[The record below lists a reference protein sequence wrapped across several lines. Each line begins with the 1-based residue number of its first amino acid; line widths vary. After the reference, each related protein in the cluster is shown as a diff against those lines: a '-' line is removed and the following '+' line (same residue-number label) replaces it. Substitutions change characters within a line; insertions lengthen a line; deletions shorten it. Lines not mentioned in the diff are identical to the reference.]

1 LPRYVPVVKLQS
13 HGRFDYVPLRGRPD
27 YSWPSHRRLAVYFAL
42 NLEHF
47 SFGEGLGAEL
57 APGGP
62 QPDILNYAWRDYGN
76 RVGAWYL
83 LDAFDELRLP
93 MAALVNSSMYDYA
106 PQLVAACRTRGDEI
120 VGHGRTNAE
129 RQGVLK
135 EPDEQLL
142 IKEATDRIAAE
153 EGRPPEGWLGPWISH
168 SHATPDLL
176 AEAGYGYVLDWCMDD
191 QPVWFRCRGEKR
203 ILSVPYPQEANDIPS
218 IVGRKDGAAQF
229 ADILIDQFDEM
240 MELSKARPLV
250 MGIALHAYIV
260 GQPHRLRH
268 LKRAL
273 RHIARHR
280 DSIWLTTPG
289 AIARHCASLP
299 AGIVP

>member
-1 LPRYVPVVKLQS
+1 MELKTHNRYA
-13 HGRFDYVPLRGRPD
+13 YAPLRGRAD
-27 YSWPSHRRLAVYFAL
+27 YTWPAGRRLAVYFAL

-47 SFGEGLGAEL
+47 SYGEGLGAEL

-62 QPDILNYAWRDYGN
+62 HPDVLNYAWRDYGN
-76 RVGAWYL
+76 RVGAWYM
-83 LDAFDELRLP
+83 LDAFDALRLP
-93 MAALVNSSMYDYA
+93 MAALVNSAMYDYA
-106 PQLVAACRTRGDEI
+106 PDLVAACRARGDEI

-129 RQGVLK
+129 RQGVLD
-135 EPDEQLL
+135 EPGERAL
-142 IKEATDRIAAE
+142 IGEATARLAE
-153 EGRPPEGWLGPWISH
+153 AEGRAPEGWLGPWISH
-168 SHATPDLL
+168 SHVTPDLL
-176 AEAGYGYVLDWCMDD
+176 AEAGYRYLLDWCMDD
-191 QPVWFRCRGEKR
+191 QPIWFRCRDDRR
-203 ILSVPYPQEANDIPS
+203 ILAMPYPQEVNDIPQ
-218 IVGRKDGAAQF
+218 IVGRKIGGDAF
-229 ADILIDQFDEM
+229 ADIIVDQFDEM
-240 MELSKARPLV
+240 MELSRERPLV

-299 AGIVP
+299 DGIVP

>member
-1 LPRYVPVVKLQS
+1 MELRTHNRY
-13 HGRFDYVPLRGRPD
+13 GYAPLRGRAD
-27 YSWPSHRRLAVYFAL
+27 YTWPGGRRLAVYFAL

-47 SFGEGLGAEL
+47 SYGEGLGAEL

-62 QPDILNYAWRDYGN
+62 HPDILNFAWRDYGN
-76 RVGAWYL
+76 RVGAWYM
-83 LDAFDELRLP
+83 LDAFDALRLP
-93 MAALVNSSMYDYA
+93 MAALVNSAMYDYA
-106 PQLVAACRTRGDEI
+106 PELVAACRARGDEI

-129 RQGVLK
+129 RQGHL
-135 EPDEQLL
+135 EEAAERTL
-142 IKEATDRIAAE
+142 IGEATSRLTEA

-168 SHATPDLL
+168 SHVTPDLL
-176 AEAGYGYVLDWCMDD
+176 AEAGYRYLLDWCMDD
-191 QPVWFRCRGEKR
+191 QPIWFRCRDDRR
-203 ILSVPYPQEANDIPS
+203 ILAVPYPQEVNDIPQ
-218 IVGRKDGAAQF
+218 IVGRKIGGDAF
-229 ADILIDQFDEM
+229 ADIIVDQFDEM
-240 MELSKARPLV
+240 LELSQERPLV
-250 MGIALHAYIV
+250 MGIALHAYLV

-289 AIARHCASLP
+289 AIARHCVSLP

>member
-1 LPRYVPVVKLQS
+1 MKLQH
-13 HGRFDYVPLRGRPD
+13 HGRYDYSPLRGRPD
-27 YSWPSHRRLAVYFAL
+27 YSWPDGRRLAVYFAL

-62 QPDILNYAWRDYGN
+62 QPDVLNYAWRDYGN

-83 LDAFDELRLP
+83 HDAFDALKLP

-106 PQLVAACRTRGDEI
+106 PELIAAHRKRGDEI

-129 RQGVLK
+129 RQGTL
-135 EPDEQLL
+135 DEAAEKAL
-142 IKEATDRIAAE
+142 IADATTRIARE
-153 EGRPPEGWLGPWISH
+153 EGAAPAGWLGPWISH

-176 AEAGYGYVLDWCMDD
+176 AEAGYRYLLDWCMDD
-191 QPVWFRCRGEKR
+191 QPVWFRCRGGKR
-203 ILSVPYPQEANDIPS
+203 IMAVPYPQELNDIPA
-218 IVGRKDGAAQF
+218 IVARKENAADF
-229 ADILIDQFDEM
+229 GDMIVDQFEEM
-240 MELSKARPLV
+240 LELSEKRPLV
-250 MGIALHAYIV
+250 MGVALHAYIV

-273 RHIARHR
+273 RHIVAKREA
-280 DSIWLTTPG
+280 IWLTTPG
-289 AIARHCASLP
+289 AIARHCEKLP
-299 AGIVP
+299 IP